1 MKLLVALIC
10 GVTLAFAQ
18 DETTPVP
25 ESGMDQKKLEV
36 EQKAEEGKQTVENEK
51 QAEEQ
56 KKQET
61 VQQAS
66 SAASAVKGKLEMH
79 VTKNVRRL
87 QEQNATGFAYD
98 KNARQAAKQA
108 IATTARTDAEKVKVH
123 VNEEPGTAARRLI
136 GETAIVGI
144 DYIIE
149 AANSTDAQVKHDLL
163 KNTSLPMLTLELTNA
178 LVALGDPIYTVQVGN
193 HTVDLASQEDVA
205 AFDNV
210 ASEVTKELLTNAE
223 SDLSGKGST
232 WWYWV
237 VGGFGIAAL
246 AVCCYF
252 CIAYSQTGKDK
263 KKKKE
268 KSSTRGVDI
277 TPSVEAPP
285 ETASLAANPAPT
297 PMYQP
302 MVNNAQ
308 FMQPVQYVQYPQL
321 VAPAQY
327 MQPVQVAQMQPMA
340 VASVPAYYQ

>member
-1 MKLLVALIC
+1 MKLWVALIC

-18 DETTPVP
+18 DETTPAP
-25 ESGMDQKKLEV
+25 ESGMDQKKQEL
-36 EQKAEEGKQTVENEK
+36 EQKAEEGKQKVENEK

-56 KKQET
+56 QKQET

-98 KNARQAAKQA
+98 KNANQAAKQA
-108 IATTARTDAEKVKVH
+108 IATAARTDAEKVKVH
-123 VNEEPGTAARRLI
+123 VNEEAGTAARRLI
-136 GETAIVGI
+136 GETAVVGI
-144 DYIIE
+144 DYILE

-163 KNTSLPMLTLELTNA
+163 KNTSLSMLTLELTNA

-193 HTVDLASQEDVA
+193 HTVELASQEDLA
-205 AFDNV
+205 TFDNI
-210 ASEVTKELLTNAE
+210 ATQVTTEK
-223 SDLSGKGST
+223 SLSTADTGKGST

-246 AVCCYF
+246 AVCAYF
-252 CIAYSQTGKDK
+252 CIAYSQSGKDK

-302 MVNNAQ
+302 MVNTAQ

-321 VAPAQY
+321 VAPVQY

-340 VASVPAYYQ
+340 VASVPAQY